1 MIRNKKGGCEMLVLR
16 KCECGG
22 TRFSKEPDDIE
33 LRCEDC
39 GSRAR
44 YGYIPD
50 ETDDEEDE
58 E

>member
-1 MIRNKKGGCEMLVLR
+1 MLVLR
-16 KCECGG
+16 KCECGS
-22 TRFSKEPDDIE
+22 TRFSKEPDDLE
-33 LRCEDC
+33 LRCEEC

-50 ETDDEEDE
+50 EPDDEEEDE